1 MGLLTRTTDTV
12 YAFRFLRLL
21 TTPWTKT
28 GAYKMGLIDAN
39 GNVIRKPE
47 TSEEKSKYNIFH
59 KLVFNVKRMLNVIPF
74 GKTTIASYLAA
85 LYLIKEKTGV
95 SDRALAKVIKEATG
109 CDPRALHLEESF
121 WYLNE
126 DNTLR
131 HGTYKL
137 TRNLPLQLTGDI
149 LALKNT
155 TISIAKNSCPVG
167 NIFGVNVYDAVHCKT
182 GQKVLIT
189 QHDIKQ

>member
-28 GAYKMGLIDAN
+28 GAYKMGLIDEN
-39 GNVIRKPE
+39 GRVIRKPE

-59 KLVFNVKRMLNVIPF
+59 KLVFNIKRLLNVIPF

-85 LYLIKEKTGV
+85 LYLIKEHTGL
-95 SDRALAKVIKEATG
+95 SDRAIAKILKEATG
-109 CDPRALHLEESF
+109 FDPRTLPLSESR
-121 WYLNE
+121 WYLQE
-126 DNTLR
+126 DDSLR
-131 HGTYKL
+131 PGHYVL
-137 TRNLPLQLTGDI
+137 VRDIQLSKSADL

-155 TISIAKNSCPVG
+155 SITIKEDAVPRNK
-167 NIFGVNVYDAVHCKT
+167 IFGVPVYVGYHPKT
-182 GQKVLIT
+182 RQEILIT
-189 QHDIKQ
+189 QYDIKQ

>member
-39 GNVIRKPE
+39 GKVIRKPE

-59 KLVFNVKRMLNVIPF
+59 KLVFNVKRMLNALPF

-95 SDRALAKVIKEATG
+95 SDRALAKILREATG
-109 CDPRALHLEESF
+109 LDPRAIQLEESL

-126 DNTLR
+126 DHTLR
-131 HGTYKL
+131 AGNYAL
-137 TRNLPLQLTGDI
+137 TRDLPLQLTGDV

-155 TISIAKNSCPVG
+155 TVSIAENTSPTG
-167 NIFGVNVYDAVHCKT
+167 SIFGVNVYSATHCKT
-182 GQKVLIT
+182 GQRLFIT

>member
-21 TTPWTKT
+21 TTPWTKM

-39 GNVIRKPE
+39 GNILRKPE

-59 KLVFNVKRMLNVIPF
+59 KLVFNIKRMLNVLPF

-95 SDRALAKVIKEATG
+95 SDRALAKILKEATG
-109 CDPRALHLEESF
+109 LDPRLISIEESF
-121 WYLNE
+121 WYLTEN
-126 DNTLR
+126 NSLR
-131 HGTYKL
+131 AGLYTL
-137 TRNLPLQLTGDI
+137 TRDLPLQLTGDL
-149 LALKNT
+149 LALRKTNVL
-155 TISIAKNSCPVG
+155 IAENSTPVG
-167 NIFGVNVYDAVHCKT
+167 NIFGINVYSATHCKT
-182 GQKVLIT
+182 GQRVLLT
-189 QHDIKQ
+189 QHDIIQ

>member
-28 GAYKMGLIDAN
+28 GAYKVGLIDAN
-39 GNVIRKPE
+39 GNVLRKPE

-59 KLVFNVKRMLNVIPF
+59 KLVFNIKRMLNVLPF

-85 LYLIKEKTGV
+85 LYLIKEKTGL
-95 SDRALAKVIKEATG
+95 SDRALAKILREVTG
-109 CDPRALHLEESF
+109 VDPRALPLNESQWYLEEGRLRAGN
-121 WYLNE
+121 Y
-126 DNTLR
+126 TLV
-131 HGTYKL
+131 HDIQ
-137 TRNLPLQLTGDI
+137 LPASAET
-149 LALKNT
+149 LALKYST
-155 TISIAKNSCPVG
+155 VVIKENSESCG
-167 NIFGVNVYDAVHCKT
+167 KIFGAPVYIAYHPKT
-182 GQKVLIT
+182 RQEILIT

>member
-59 KLVFNVKRMLNVIPF
+59 KLVFNIKRMLNALPF

-85 LYLIKEKTGV
+85 LYLIKEKTGL
-95 SDRALAKVIKEATG
+95 SDRALAKILREATG
-109 CDPRALHLEESF
+109 VDPRALPLNESQWYLEEGRLRAGN
-121 WYLNE
+121 Y
-126 DNTLR
+126 TLV
-131 HGTYKL
+131 HDIQ
-137 TRNLPLQLTGDI
+137 LPASAET
-149 LALKNT
+149 LALKHST
-155 TISIAKNSCPVG
+155 VVVKESCEPCG
-167 NIFGVNVYDAVHCKT
+167 KIFGAPVYRAYHPKT
-182 GQKVLIT
+182 RQEILIT